1 MVGFN
6 TSLLGGGS
14 RVGGPKAA
22 VRGMTCIAISKAT
35 LHAQVTAARA
45 IKKPNNLVGTT
56 EPSLVR
62 LKSVAIWLTIISR
75 TMSKA
80 AHSNANTCDSAR
92 ARGIRRESSFVAVLA
107 RGAMTRLMDEVCLSA
122 FIR

>member
-6 TSLLGGGS
+6 TSLPGDGP

-22 VRGMTCIAISKAT
+22 VGGMTCIAISKAT

-45 IKKPNNLVGTT
+45 IKKSNNLLGTT

-62 LKSVAIWLTIISR
+62 LKSVAIWLMIISR

-92 ARGIRRESSFVAVLA
+92 ASGIRHGSPFVAVLA
-107 RGAMTRLMDEVCLSA
+107 RGAVARLMDGVCLSA
-122 FIR
+122 LVR